1 MASKILELTIVPV
14 QRQVEVGAL
23 AIQETPD
30 TYPDLYQE
38 LKQKV
43 DPVFLKEFVCVTW
56 IHNDKWHGQPDGF
69 YHIARFKPS
78 KVKMF
83 N

>member
-14 QRQVEVGAL
+14 QKQVEVGAL
-23 AIQETPD
+23 ALQEPPD
-30 TYPDLYQE
+30 TYPELYKE
-38 LKQKV
+38 LKSKV
-43 DPVFLKEFVCVTW
+43 DPQFLREFVCVTW

-69 YHIARFKPS
+69 YHVARFRLS
-78 KVKMF
+78 KVRMF